1 MANGANAK
9 LHKDLLLACGWGKE
23 IDVVLLLQQ
32 GASVKVQ
39 DQVCICDLRLL
50 SSLAPCYQE
59 GRRWWRLV
67 YKELDLVSLKGYLLC
82 FPVFSRMS
90 LLLLD

>member
-1 MANGANAK
+1 MANGPVNPK

-39 DQVCICDLRLL
+39 DQVIWCNFFLVISRFSGELMVLRIFTILT
-50 SSLAPCYQE
+50 SN
-59 GRRWWRLV
+59 GR
-67 YKELDLVSLKGYLLC
+67 
-82 FPVFSRMS
+82 MT
-90 LLLLD
+90 

>member
-1 MANGANAK
+1 MANGPVNPK

-39 DQVCICDLRLL
+39 DQVFIEDKQKQEQLTTENCI
-50 SSLAPCYQE
+50 
-59 GRRWWRLV
+59 W
-67 YKELDLVSLKGYLLC
+67 LK
-82 FPVFSRMS
+82 MI
-90 LLLLD
+90 